1 MKKTGTLLTL
11 FCAGLFAVGCDGQKA
26 EEAKEKLQS
35 AGEHAA
41 DALKEGAD
49 AVVTGGEAVVEKVK
63 DATSDRHDD
72 HPTTEETHTEP
83 EAN

>member
-26 EEAKEKLQS
+26 DEAKQKLEK

-41 DALKEGAD
+41 EAVKEGAD
-49 AVVTGGEAVVEKVK
+49 AAVKGGESVVEGVK
-63 DATSDRHDD
+63 DATSDKHED
-72 HPTTEETHTEP
+72 HKDEAPVTP